1 MEGLTKRQ
9 KKVFEFL
16 IKGIQEQGFPPSIR
30 EIGKALGISS
40 LRGVTGHLEALQR
53 KGYIE
58 RGSGART
65 IRIQRARLATFGWW
79 GQVQPLPFGSGAK
92 VPLVGSIAAGQPIL
106 AEESIEDEL
115 LVDERFVP
123 KGTVFALRI
132 KGESMIGAGILDGDY
147 VLVHQQ
153 PTVQEGEVAAVLVGD
168 EATVK
173 RFHKRQGV
181 VELISENPRIKPIRL
196 TEKDPTIRILGK
208 VCGVMRRV

>member
-16 IKGIQEQGFPPSIR
+16 MKGIRERGFPPSIR

-40 LRGVTGHLEALQR
+40 LRGVTGHLEALER

-58 RGSGART
+58 RSPGARA
-65 IRIQRARLATFGWW
+65 IRIQR
-79 GQVQPLPFGSGAK
+79 GQVQPLPFGAGAK
-92 VPLVGSIAAGQPIL
+92 VPLVGTIAAGQPIL
-106 AEESIEDEL
+106 AQEQIEDEL

-132 KGESMIGAGILDGDY
+132 KGESMIEAGILDGDY

-153 PTVQEGEVAAVLVGD
+153 PTVQEGEVAAILVGD

-181 VELISENPRIKPIRL
+181 VELVSENPRMKPIHL

-208 VCGVMRRV
+208 VVGVLRRM